1 MSKITS
7 ENIDFTEA
15 WFAEKYQGNYEM
27 HISKYS
33 VRFVNGKDKV
43 VLCEDMNP
51 EVFRMYNKLKT
62 HVVSNEQWNNWKFE
76 SFKFNGYDNMLFLDT
91 SQYKGC
97 VNIDIKGAYPSALKI
112 LGVIDDNI
120 YQQLLKLP
128 KLDRLKAI
136 GMSAR
141 KSCVFNF
148 KDGVIDDYY
157 VNESEFKNIYFMAA
171 YKVELMMNELKAIG
185 GKHFIFTWVDGIF
198 LRPSI
203 EPERVDRMI
212 ELLEKRGFE
221 SKKIIIDLDVQ
232 RDGNKLNIKTI
243 KDGESKE
250 FKFRDIYF
258 KKINKDLIEKLHQRY
273 CETH

>member
-51 EVFRMYNKLKT
+51 EVFRMYNKLKA
-62 HVVSNEQWNNWKFE
+62 HVVSNEQWNNWKYE

-97 VNIDIKGAYPSALKI
+97 VNIDIKGAYPSALLI
-112 LGVIDDNI
+112 LGLIDNNI

-128 KLDRLKAI
+128 KLDRLKD
-136 GMSAR
+136 R
-141 KSCVFNF
+141 KSV
-148 KDGVIDDYY
+148 V
-157 VNESEFKNIYFMAA
+157 
-171 YKVELMMNELKAIG
+171 
-185 GKHFIFTWVDGIF
+185 
-198 LRPSI
+198 
-203 EPERVDRMI
+203 
-212 ELLEKRGFE
+212 
-221 SKKIIIDLDVQ
+221 
-232 RDGNKLNIKTI
+232 
-243 KDGESKE
+243 
-250 FKFRDIYF
+250 
-258 KKINKDLIEKLHQRY
+258 
-273 CETH
+273 

>member
-1 MSKITS
+1 MSKITA
-7 ENIDFTEA
+7 ENIDFMEE
-15 WFAEKYQGNYEM
+15 WFAEKYQGNYQM

-43 VLCEDMNP
+43 VLCEEMNP
-51 EVFRMYNKLKT
+51 EVFRMYNKLKK
-62 HVVSNEQWNNWKFE
+62 HILENPKWQDIKE
-76 SFKFNGYDNMLFLDT
+76 SRIRFNGYDNKLFLDT
-91 SQYKGC
+91 SNFKDC
-97 VNIDIKGAYPSALKI
+97 INIDIKGAYPSALLS
-112 LGVIDDNI
+112 LGLINDNI
-120 YQQLLKLP
+120 YQQLLRLP

-157 VNESEFKNIYFMAA
+157 VLESDVKNIYFAAA
-171 YKVELMMNELKAIG
+171 YKVEVMMNELKAIAD
-185 GKHFIFTWVDGIF
+185 KHFIFTWVDGIF
-198 LRPSI
+198 LKPTI
-203 EPERVDRMI
+203 PEVRLDKMI
-212 ELLEKRGFE
+212 EVLNRNGF
-221 SKKIIIDLDVQ
+221 SSTKMVIDLDIV

-243 KDGESKE
+243 KDGSFKE